1 MHKRTLPILLALL
14 STTISVSAQNRCQMF
29 ISHLP
34 GNNPIATVPDAGE
47 ITQGCAVSS
56 VDPTA
61 ADKNTADCK
70 TLATFPVDI
79 KKDITV
85 AKDVSG
91 LAEDIKIFIFN
102 RNLKEGFVKY
112 RAADLNFEDVNQC
125 LTTLD
130 GSLDFEVMFQRCEF
144 DCP

>member
-1 MHKRTLPILLALL
+1 MHAQSLLLALAAL
-14 STTISVSAQNRCQMF
+14 STSVYAQNRCQMF

-56 VDPTA
+56 VDPDA
-61 ADKNTADCK
+61 KKKNTGDCK
-70 TLATFPVDI
+70 TLGTFPVDL
-79 KKDITV
+79 KKDITI
-85 AKDVSG
+85 AKGVTG
-91 LAEDIKIFIFN
+91 LPEDILVHIFN
-102 RNLKEGFVKY
+102 ENLREGFVKY
-112 RAADLNFEDVNQC
+112 KTADLNFEDFNQC

-130 GSLDFEVMFQRCEF
+130 GSLDFNVKFQRCEF

>member
-1 MHKRTLPILLALL
+1 MHKPTLLVALATV
-14 STTISVSAQNRCQMF
+14 STTVVYAQNRCQMF

-34 GNNPIATVPDAGE
+34 GDNPIASVPDAGE

-56 VDPTA
+56 VDPAA
-61 ADKNTADCK
+61 ADKNAGGDCK
-70 TLATFPVDI
+70 TLGTFAVDI

-85 AKDVSG
+85 AKDVTG
-91 LAEDIKIFIFN
+91 LDDDVRIFIFN

-112 RAADLNFEDVNQC
+112 KAADLNFEDFNQC

-130 GSLDFEVMFQRCEF
+130 GSLDFNVRFQRCEF

>member
-1 MHKRTLPILLALL
+1 MHKQTLLLALATL
-14 STTISVSAQNRCQMF
+14 SSSVVYAQNRCQMF

-34 GNNPIATVPDAGE
+34 GENPIATVPDAGE

-56 VDPTA
+56 VDPEA
-61 ADKNTADCK
+61 ADKNTGDCK
-70 TLATFPVDI
+70 TLGTFPVDI

-85 AKDVSG
+85 AKDVTG
-91 LAEDIKIFIFN
+91 LEEDIKIFIFN

-112 RAADLNFEDVNQC
+112 KAADLNFEDFNQC